1 MGAWILFDII
11 ASVFIDKLI
20 AVVCGILM
28 LIFAII
34 YGAYRLFKG
43 NDDEEDEFYDSY
55 EEY

>member
-20 AVVCGILM
+20 AVVCGILI

-34 YGAYRLFKG
+34 YGIYRLFKG

>member
-1 MGAWILFDII
+1 
-11 ASVFIDKLI
+11 
-20 AVVCGILM
+20 M

-34 YGAYRLFKG
+34 YGIYRLFKG